1 MTNSKLL
8 REYINRSGLKRTFV
22 AKKLGLSYQGYLN
35 KESGKSEFTQ
45 SEIQDLCDLLL
56 ITARDKERI
65 FFAKEVDYMSTT

>member
-8 REYINRSGLKRTFV
+8 REYINRSGLKRTYV

-45 SEIQDLCDLLL
+45 SEIQDLCNLLS
-56 ITARDKERI
+56 ITALDKERI
-65 FFAKEVDYMSTT
+65 FFAKAVDYAST

>member
-8 REYINRSGLKRTFV
+8 REYINRSGLKRTYV

-45 SEIQDLCDLLL
+45 SEIQDLCDLLS
-56 ITARDKERI
+56 ITALDKERI
-65 FFAKEVDYMSTT
+65 FFAKAGDYTST